1 MKARTKAWLISIALA
16 AIGTALIARYTSPWV
31 AVGVFVLMWAN
42 NLERDSR
49 RLTESESG
57 E

>member
-1 MKARTKAWLISIALA
+1 MKVRTKAWLISAALGF
-16 AIGTALIARYTSPWV
+16 IGAVLIIRNADAWT

-49 RLTESESG
+49 GRTESERG
-57 E
+57 